1 MNREREME
9 ATEIKKLVGRNAAER
24 YCRSGMKI
32 GMGTGST
39 AVWAIRRIGELMESG
54 KLTDIIGVPTSSQSE
69 LECERAGIPVRTM
82 NDRYI
87 DGKLDLTIDGADEVD
102 QVKALTKGG
111 GGALLIEKVCAYNSD
126 RVVIVIDERK
136 VVAHL
141 GKSFPIPLE
150 VISAARIPVTRALE
164 RHGFEVVLR
173 EAERK
178 MGAVITD
185 NGNMLLDVRLS
196 DDRSAGELEKLFCGI
211 PGIAENGVF
220 SRLEPIVLIG
230 KGDGSVETL

>member
-1 MNREREME
+1 ME
-9 ATEIKKLVGRNAAER
+9 GTEIKRVVGRTAAER

-39 AVWAIRRIGELMESG
+39 ALWAIRRIGELLEEG
-54 KLTDIIGVPTSSQSE
+54 RLADIVGVPTSSQSE

-82 NDRYI
+82 NDRWI
-87 DGKLDLTIDGADEVD
+87 DGRLDLTIDGADEVD
-102 QVKALTKGG
+102 GVKALTKGG

-126 RVVIVIDERK
+126 QVIIVIEEGKLVDQ
-136 VVAHL
+136 L

-150 VISAARIPVTRALE
+150 VIPAARIPVTRALE

-173 EAERK
+173 EAQRK

-185 NGNMLLDVRLS
+185 NGNILLDVRVP
-196 DDRSAGELEKLFCGI
+196 DRPSARELEDLFGRI

-220 SRLEPIVLIG
+220 SRLEPIVLVG
-230 KGDGSVETL
+230 KADGTVDTL

>member
-1 MNREREME
+1 ME
-9 ATEIKKLVGRNAAER
+9 ATEIKKLVGRVAAER
-24 YCRSGMKI
+24 YCGSGMKI

-39 AVWAIRRIGELMESG
+39 AVWAIRRIGGLMEEG
-54 KLTDIIGVPTSSQSE
+54 KLTDIVGVPTSSQSE

-82 NDRYI
+82 NDRQI

-102 QVKALTKGG
+102 SVKALTKGG

-126 RVVIVIDERK
+126 KVIIVIDEGK
-136 VVAHL
+136 MVEHL

-150 VISAARIPVTRALE
+150 VIPAARIPVTRALE
-164 RHGFEVVLR
+164 LQGFEVVLR
-173 EAERK
+173 EAQRK

-185 NGNMLLDVRLS
+185 NGNMLLDVRVP
-196 DDRSAGELEKLFCGI
+196 DDRPARELEDLFGRI

-220 SRLEPIVLIG
+220 SRLEPVVLVG
-230 KGDGSVETL
+230 KSDGSVETL

>member
-1 MNREREME
+1 
-9 ATEIKKLVGRNAAER
+9 
-24 YCRSGMKI
+24 MKI

-39 AVWAIRRIGELMESG
+39 AVWAIRRIGELMEEG
-54 KLTDIIGVPTSSQSE
+54 KLTDIVGVPTSSQSE

-82 NDRYI
+82 NDRRI

-102 QVKALTKGG
+102 SVKALTKGG

-126 RVVIVIDERK
+126 KVIIVIDEGK
-136 VVAHL
+136 MVEHL

-150 VISAARIPVTRALE
+150 VIPAARIPVTRALE
-164 RHGFEVVLR
+164 QQGFEVVLR
-173 EAERK
+173 EAQRK

-185 NGNMLLDVRLS
+185 NGNMLLDVRVP
-196 DDRSAGELEKLFCGI
+196 DDRPARELEDLFGRV

-220 SRLEPIVLIG
+220 SRLEPVVLVG
-230 KGDGSVETL
+230 KTDGSVETI